1 MQAEYDPDQSPYSF
15 GTTPIYNS
23 LYKKLSDTR
32 DRTDMVLLNVSV
44 IMRNISGLPGIVE
57 KYKQTKVHYY
67 PMSRLADDLIKK
79 TTQELTMLVE
89 DVVQMYNLKDY
100 ALPRYIILY
109 LTDYTKIIPPEYLRV
124 LPPSQQ
130 HIAMADEL
138 IKQYNAPAC
147 REYES
152 HGVKVVEWYDYSKVF
167 FPNLFRD
174 WLKKVKNNHNIVQV
188 TNHPLDYHIQSL
200 VSDWTLVKSYTG
212 ELLPK
217 KQLGPYVFDSDYL
230 PFTKGL
236 HVLLGD
242 KHDLKPAITPKFK
255 KDLLSIAQ
263 KDSWHLKSSDYID
276 RMLAQLK
283 FIPPYVI

>member
-1 MQAEYDPDQSPYSF
+1 MHAEYDPDQSPYSF
-15 GTTPIYNS
+15 GTTPIYNA
-23 LYKKLSDTR
+23 LYKKLTDPR
-32 DRTDMVLLNVSV
+32 DKTDIVLLNVSV
-44 IMRNISGLPGIVE
+44 IMRNISGLPEIVD
-57 KYKQTKVHYY
+57 KYKQAKIHYY
-67 PMSRLADDLIKK
+67 PFSRLADDLIKK
-79 TTQELTMLVE
+79 TTQEITTLVE
-89 DVVQMYNLKDY
+89 DIVQMYNIRDY

-109 LTDYTKIIPPEYLRV
+109 LTDYTKVIPAEYLRT

-152 HGVKVVEWYDYSKVF
+152 HGIHIVEWYDYSKTL
-167 FPNLFRD
+167 FPNLLRD
-174 WLKKVKNNHNIVQV
+174 WMRKVKNNHNIVQI

-200 VSDWTLVKSYTG
+200 VTDWHLVKSYTG

-217 KQLGPYVFDSDYL
+217 KQLGKYVFDSDYL

-242 KHDLKPAITPKFK
+242 KHDLKPSLSPKCK
-255 KDLLSIAQ
+255 KELLAIAQ
-263 KDSWHLKSSDYID
+263 KESWHLKSSDYID
-276 RMLAQLK
+276 RTLSQLK
-283 FIPPYVI
+283 LILPYVI